1 MYLFYFILGLI
12 TSLFLNG
19 YLNNFFLRRKLFD
32 PVNKRSSH
40 KNKATRSG
48 GAAIF
53 LTLCF
58 CYGLGRAFLE
68 LDINLFSLIA
78 CCFVAFVGFFDD
90 LFDLYYVEKF
100 ALQIFAGIILIQSDV
115 YINNFHGI
123 FGIYELSE
131 LTAYIVSL
139 FVFLVITN
147 SLNLID
153 GIDGLAG
160 LISIKFFI
168 AISFVLYFTENDLY
182 SYALNKGSMLA
193 YSLTIIGALIG
204 FLIFNFKPYKKVF
217 LGDFGSL
224 LIGSIITYFI
234 FSILHSGNQIITD
247 NWVNRSLIAVL
258 LLIYPLTDTLRVY
271 VLRAKSGNSP
281 FLPDRRHLHHKLM
294 DKGYTHIKASILI
307 VFLSI
312 SVLLI
317 GFGVSFLIWE
327 IDLSLIL
334 FEGTNL
340 ITTISIILIYKILL
354 YYKFF
359 ETKKVSK

>member
-1 MYLFYFILGLI
+1 MFLFFLIIGFI
-12 TSLFLNG
+12 TSVFLNG
-19 YLNNFFLRRKLFD
+19 YLHDFFSKRKLYD
-32 PVNKRSSH
+32 PINVRSSH
-40 KNKATRSG
+40 NEKVTRSG

-58 CYGLGRAFLE
+58 CYGLGRAFLN

-78 CCFVAFVGFFDD
+78 CCFIAFVGFFDD
-90 LFDLYYVEKF
+90 LFDVYYVEKF
-100 ALQIFAGIILIQSDV
+100 ALQIFAGIILIQSGV

-123 FGIYELSE
+123 FGVYEISE

-160 LISIKFFI
+160 LISLKFFI
-168 AISFVLYFTENDLY
+168 AISFILYFTDGNLY
-182 SYALNKGSMLA
+182 SFAVNKVSMLA

-204 FLIFNFKPYKKVF
+204 FLIFNFKSYKKVF

-224 LIGSIITYFI
+224 LIGSVITYFI
-234 FSILHSGNQIITD
+234 FSILHSGNQVITD

-258 LLIYPLTDTLRVY
+258 LLIYPLCDTLRVY
-271 VLRAKSGNSP
+271 ILRARSGTSP
-281 FLPDRRHLHHKLM
+281 FLPDRRHLHHKLI
-294 DKGYTHIKASILI
+294 DKGYSHVKASILI
-307 VFLSI
+307 SLLSI
-312 SVLLI
+312 SVLVV
-317 GFGVSFLIWE
+317 GFVVSFFIWE
-327 IDLSLIL
+327 IDLSSIL
-334 FEGTNL
+334 FEGVNL
-340 ITTISIILIYKILL
+340 ITTISIILIYMIFL

-359 ETKKVSK
+359 NSKASK

>member
-1 MYLFYFILGLI
+1 MFLFYLILGLI
-12 TSLFLNG
+12 TSTFLNG
-19 YLNNFFLRRKLFD
+19 YLNHFFLRRRLFD
-32 PVNKRSSH
+32 PINKRSSH

-53 LTLCF
+53 LSLCF
-58 CYGLGRAFLE
+58 CYGIGRAFLD

-90 LFDLYYVEKF
+90 LFDVYYVEKF

-123 FGIYELSE
+123 FGLYEISE
-131 LTAYIVSL
+131 LTAYIISL

-160 LISIKFFI
+160 FLSLKFFVV
-168 AISFVLYFTENDLY
+168 ISVIIYFTDSNLY
-182 SYALNKGSMLA
+182 SFAVNKQSMLS
-193 YSLTIIGALIG
+193 YSITLIGALIG
-204 FLIFNFKPYKKVF
+204 FLIFNFKPHKKVF

-224 LIGSIITYFI
+224 LIGAIITYFI
-234 FSILHSGNQIITD
+234 FSVLHSDNQIITD

-271 VLRAKSGNSP
+271 ILRAKSGNSP
-281 FLPDRRHLHHKLM
+281 FLADRRHLHHKLI
-294 DKGYTHIKASILI
+294 DKGFSHIKASILI
-307 VFLSI
+307 TILSV
-312 SVLLI
+312 SVLII
-317 GFGVSFLIWE
+317 GFFVSLVIWN
-327 IDLSLIL
+327 INLSSIL
-334 FEGTNL
+334 FEGFNL
-340 ITTISIILIYKILL
+340 ISTIFVILCFMIFI
-354 YYKFF
+354 YYKLFDL
-359 ETKKVSK
+359 KKLK

>member
-1 MYLFYFILGLI
+1 MYLFYLIIGLI
-12 TSLFLNG
+12 TSSFLNG

-40 KNKATRSG
+40 KIKATRSG

-58 CYGLGRAFLE
+58 CYGIGRAFLDLE
-68 LDINLFSLIA
+68 INLFSLIA
-78 CCFVAFVGFFDD
+78 CCFVAFIGFFDD
-90 LFDLYYVEKF
+90 LFDVYYVEKF
-100 ALQIFAGIILIQSDV
+100 SLQIFAGIILIQSDV

-123 FGIYELSE
+123 FGLYEISE

-160 LISIKFFI
+160 LISLKFFI
-168 AISFVLYFTENDLY
+168 AISFILYFTENDLY
-182 SYALNKGSMLA
+182 SYALNKDSMLA
-193 YSLTIIGALIG
+193 YSLTLIGSLIG
-204 FLIFNFKPYKKVF
+204 FLIFNYKSYKKVF

-224 LIGSIITYFI
+224 LIGSVITYFI

-258 LLIYPLTDTLRVY
+258 LLIYPLSDTLRVY
-271 VLRAKSGNSP
+271 LLRAKSGNSP
-281 FLPDRRHLHHKLM
+281 FLPDRRHLHHKLI
-294 DKGYTHIKASILI
+294 DKGYSHVKASTLI
-307 VFLSI
+307 SLLSI
-312 SVLLI
+312 SVLVV
-317 GFGVSFLIWE
+317 GFGVSFFIWE
-327 IDLSLIL
+327 IDLSSIL
-334 FEGTNL
+334 FEGVNL
-340 ITTISIILIYKILL
+340 ITTISIILIYMIFL

-359 ETKKVSK
+359 ELKVSK

>member
-1 MYLFYFILGLI
+1 MLLFFFIIGLI

-32 PVNKRSSH
+32 PVNVRSSH
-40 KNKATRSG
+40 TNKATRSG

-58 CYGLGRAFLE
+58 CYGIGRAFLD

-78 CCFVAFVGFFDD
+78 CCFVAFIGFFDD
-90 LFDLYYVEKF
+90 LFDVYYVEKF

-123 FGIYELSE
+123 FGIFEITN

-160 LISIKFFI
+160 LISLKFFI
-168 AISFVLYFTENDLY
+168 AISFILYFTDGSLY
-182 SYALNKGSMLA
+182 SFSVNKESMLA
-193 YSLTIIGALIG
+193 YSLTLIGALIG
-204 FLIFNFKPYKKVF
+204 FLIFNYKSYKKVF

-224 LIGSIITYFI
+224 LIGSVITYFI
-234 FSILHSGNQIITD
+234 FSILHSGNQVITD
-247 NWVNRSLIAVL
+247 NWVNRSLISVL
-258 LLIYPLTDTLRVY
+258 LVIYPLTDTLRVY
-271 VLRAKSGNSP
+271 ILRAKSGNSP
-281 FLPDRRHLHHKLM
+281 FLPDRRHLHHKLI
-294 DKGYTHIKASILI
+294 DKGYSHVKASILI
-307 VFLSI
+307 ALLSI
-312 SVLLI
+312 SVLI
-317 GFGVSFLIWE
+317 FGFGISLLIWS
-327 IDLSLIL
+327 IDLSSIL

-340 ITTISIILIYKILL
+340 ITTISIILAYMIFL
-354 YYKFF
+354 YFKFF
-359 ETKKVSK
+359 ESKVSK

>member
-1 MYLFYFILGLI
+1 MFLFYLNTGLI

-19 YLNNFFLRRKLFD
+19 YLNNFFLRRKLYD

-58 CYGLGRAFLE
+58 CYGLGRAFLD

-90 LFDLYYVEKF
+90 LFDVYYIEKF

-123 FGIYELSE
+123 FGVNEVSE
-131 LTAYIVSL
+131 LTAYIISL

-160 LISIKFFI
+160 LISLKFFI
-168 AISFVLYFTENDLY
+168 AISFILYFTDGNLY
-182 SYALNKGSMLA
+182 SFAVNKESMLA

-204 FLIFNFKPYKKVF
+204 FLIFNFKSYKKVF

-224 LIGSIITYFI
+224 LIGSVITYFI
-234 FSILHSGNQIITD
+234 FSILHSENQVITD

-271 VLRAKSGNSP
+271 ILRAKSGNSP
-281 FLPDRRHLHHKLM
+281 FLPDRRHLHHRLIE
-294 DKGYTHIKASILI
+294 KGYSHAKASIMIAL
-307 VFLSI
+307 LSI
-312 SVLLI
+312 SVLVI
-317 GFGVSFLIWE
+317 GFGISLLIWN
-327 IDLSLIL
+327 IDLSSIL
-334 FEGTNL
+334 FEGANIIL
-340 ITTISIILIYKILL
+340 TISIILTYMIFIYYKVFDLKIL
-354 YYKFF
+354 K
-359 ETKKVSK
+359 

>member
-1 MYLFYFILGLI
+1 MLLFYSILGLI

-19 YLNNFFLRRKLFD
+19 YLNNFFLSRRLFD
-32 PVNKRSSH
+32 PINKRSSH

-58 CYGLGRAFLE
+58 CYGIGRAFLD

-78 CCFVAFVGFFDD
+78 CCFVAFIGFFDD
-90 LFDLYYVEKF
+90 LFDVYYVEKF
-100 ALQIFAGIILIQSDV
+100 ALQVFAGIILIQSDV

-123 FGIYELSE
+123 LGIYEISE
-131 LTAYIVSL
+131 LTAYIISL

-160 LISIKFFI
+160 LISLKFFI
-168 AISFVLYFTENDLY
+168 AMSVIIYFTEPGFY
-182 SYALNKGSMLA
+182 SFEVSKQSMLS
-193 YSLTIIGALIG
+193 YSLTLIGALIG
-204 FLIFNFKPYKKVF
+204 FLIFNFRSEKKVF

-224 LIGSIITYFI
+224 LIGSVITYFI
-234 FSILHSGNQIITD
+234 FSILHSGNQIVTD
-247 NWVNRSLIAVL
+247 QWVNRSLIAVL

-271 VLRAKSGNSP
+271 ILRAKSGNSP
-281 FLPDRRHLHHKLM
+281 FLPDRRHMHHKLI
-294 DKGYTHIKASILI
+294 DKGYSHVKASILI
-307 VFLSI
+307 ALLSI
-312 SVLLI
+312 SIFVV

-327 IDLSLIL
+327 IDLSSIL
-334 FEGTNL
+334 FEGANL
-340 ITTISIILIYKILL
+340 IITVFIILAFMTLL
-354 YYKFF
+354 YYKVFDL
-359 ETKKVSK
+359 KKSK

>member
-1 MYLFYFILGLI
+1 MLLFFFIIGLI

-19 YLNNFFLRRKLFD
+19 YLSDFFLRRKLYD
-32 PVNKRSSH
+32 PINKRSSH

-58 CYGLGRAFLE
+58 SYGIGRAFLD

-78 CCFVAFVGFFDD
+78 CCFVAFVGFLDD
-90 LFDLYYVEKF
+90 LFDVYYVEKF

-123 FGIYELSE
+123 FGIYEISE
-131 LTAYIVSL
+131 LSAYVISL

-160 LISIKFFI
+160 LLSLKFFI
-168 AISFVLYFTENDLY
+168 AVSFILYFTDGNLY
-182 SYALNKGSMLA
+182 SFAVNKESMLA
-193 YSLTIIGALIG
+193 YSLTLIGALIG
-204 FLIFNFKPYKKVF
+204 FLIFNFKSYKKVF

-234 FSILHSGNQIITD
+234 FSILHTENQIITD
-247 NWVNRSLIAVL
+247 NWVNRSLITVL

-271 VLRAKSGNSP
+271 ILRAKSGNSP
-281 FLPDRRHLHHKLM
+281 FLPDRMHLHHKLI
-294 DKGYTHIKASILI
+294 DKGYSHVKASILI
-307 VFLSI
+307 ALFSI
-312 SVLLI
+312 SVLVI
-317 GFGVSFLIWE
+317 GFVVSLLIWN
-327 IDLSLIL
+327 IDLSSAL
-334 FEGTNL
+334 FEGVN
-340 ITTISIILIYKILL
+340 IIATILIILAYMIFL
-354 YYKFF
+354 YFKFF
-359 ETKKVSK
+359 ESKVLK